1 MQIFINSIIKNR
13 NDFKEEI
20 DNYIKMSKK
29 FANINDQIFFNEK
42 IAKAQSK
49 DKKSAKKSYDEI
61 YLPLLKGYNVALDE
75 RGEML
80 NSYEFAKIFDKDFNI
95 SFFIGGA
102 YGLSDDFK
110 SKVDKVVSL
119 SRLTTSHKIAKLML
133 FEQIFRS
140 LCIKANH
147 PYHK

>member
-49 DKKSAKKSYDEI
+49 DEKSAKKSYDEI